1 VSVPRVEW
9 ARKAVHGGSGLFSL
23 FLRVITWKMAAAA
36 ALTAFLFNVF
46 ALPRLGG
53 RALLREEEAGR
64 THSAGILVYPVV
76 VLFLILLFRDRLE
89 IAAAGWAFLA
99 FGDAAAALAGMSLG
113 GTRLPWNRGKSVAGF
128 AAYVVVGS
136 LSAALLFG
144 FVRRA
149 AASPGELLA
158 IVLAALAG
166 AAVES
171 LPLEL
176 NDNLLPPL
184 VGAGALATLLSTLP
198 GWSLVLSPAFGRTLA
213 SSAAINLAI
222 ALVAGRLRIV
232 RPSGVAAGFVFGTIV
247 LTFGGAPA
255 YALLW
260 LFFGAGTLAT
270 RFGRRR
276 KEAMGKAEE
285 AGGRR
290 GAANVL
296 ANVTVPAFFVVAAAL
311 APAEAASFRLAAA
324 AAFATALMDTAGT
337 ELGQAIRSAT
347 VLLPDFRRVAPG
359 TDGAVSIA
367 GTLAGLL
374 GALLVGIAASLTGWI
389 APAGIVVVVLA
400 ATAGT
405 VVESLL
411 GREGAPWRVSSGH
424 VLNFVNTLAGAGTA
438 LLLSGAGGLG

>member
-1 VSVPRVEW
+1 MRIPRVEW

-23 FLRVITWKMAAAA
+23 FLRVLTWQAAAAA
-36 ALTAFLFNVF
+36 ALAAFLFNVF

-53 RALLREEEAGR
+53 RALLRKEEAGR

-76 VLFLILLFRDRLE
+76 VLLLILLYHDRLE

-113 GTRLPWNRGKSVAGF
+113 GPRLFWNREKSLVGLF
-128 AAYVVVGS
+128 AYVLVGS
-136 LSAALLFG
+136 LTATLIFG
-144 FVRRA
+144 FVRRVP
-149 AASPGELLA
+149 ASSAELLA
-158 IVLAALAG
+158 IFLASLAG

-171 LPLEL
+171 LPAEL
-176 NDNLLPPL
+176 NDNILPPL
-184 VGAGALATLLSTLP
+184 VGAGALAALLATIPGWPLLSA
-198 GWSLVLSPAFGRTLA
+198 PAFLQALGV
-213 SSAAINLAI
+213 SAAINLAI
-222 ALVAGRLRIV
+222 ALFAGWLRIV
-232 RPSGVAAGFVFGTIV
+232 RPSGVAAGFVFGTVV
-247 LTFGGAPA
+247 LAFGGTSA
-255 YALLW
+255 YMLLW

-276 KEAMGKAEE
+276 KEAIGKAEE

-296 ANVTVPAFFVVAAAL
+296 ANVTVPAFFVSAAAL
-311 APAEAASFRLAAA
+311 APAEAAPFRLAAA

-374 GALLVGIAASLTGWI
+374 GALLVGITAALTGWI
-389 APAGIVVVVLA
+389 APVGVPVVVLA

-411 GREGAPWRVSSGH
+411 GRDGVPWRLSNGH
-424 VLNFVNTLAGAGTA
+424 VLNFVNTLVGAGTA
-438 LLLSGAGGLG
+438 LVVFGAGSLR

>member
-1 VSVPRVEW
+1 MRIPRVEW

-23 FLRVITWKMAAAA
+23 FLRVFTWKAAAAA
-36 ALTAFLFNVF
+36 ALAAFLFNVF

-64 THSAGILVYPVV
+64 THSAGILVYPAV
-76 VLFLILLFRDRLE
+76 VLLLILLYRDRLE

-99 FGDAAAALAGMSLG
+99 FGDAAAGLAGMSLG
-113 GTRLPWNRGKSVAGF
+113 GPRLPWNRGKSVVGF
-128 AAYVVVGS
+128 AAYVLVGS
-136 LSAALLFG
+136 ISAALVFG
-144 FVRRA
+144 FVRHA
-149 AASPGELLA
+149 PASPEELLA
-158 IVLAALAG
+158 IVLASLVG
-166 AAVES
+166 AALES
-171 LPLEL
+171 LPAEL

-184 VGAGALATLLSTLP
+184 VGAGALATLLATIP
-198 GWSLVLSPAFGRTLA
+198 GWGLVLSPAFGRTLA
-213 SSAAINLAI
+213 SSAAINLTI
-222 ALVAGRLRIV
+222 ALLAGWLRIV
-232 RPSGVAAGFVFGTIV
+232 RPSGVAAGFIFGTFV
-247 LTFGGAPA
+247 LAFGGAPA
-255 YALLW
+255 YAILW
-260 LFFGAGTLAT
+260 FFFCAGTLAT

-296 ANVTVPAFFVVAAAL
+296 ANVSVPAFFVFAAAL
-311 APAEAASFRLAAA
+311 APDGAASFRLAAA

-359 TDGAVSIA
+359 TDGGVSIA

-374 GALLVGIAASLTGWI
+374 GALFVGIAAALAGWI
-389 APAGIVVVVLA
+389 APVGIPVVVLA

-411 GREGAPWRVSSGH
+411 GRDGAPWRISNGH
-424 VLNFVNTLAGAGTA
+424 VLNFVNTLAGAGMA
-438 LLLSGAGGLG
+438 LLVWGAGGLR

>member
-1 VSVPRVEW
+1 MSIPRVEW
-9 ARKAVHGGSGLFSL
+9 TRKAVHGGTGLFS
-23 FLRVITWKMAAAA
+23 FLLRILTWEAAAVA
-36 ALTAFLFNVF
+36 ALAAFLFNLF

-53 RALLREEEAGR
+53 RALLRKEEAGR

-76 VLFLILLFRDRLE
+76 VLILILLYRDHLE
-89 IAAAGWAFLA
+89 IAAAGWAFLG
-99 FGDAAAALAGMSLG
+99 FGDAAAALAGMSVG
-113 GTRLPWNRGKSVAGF
+113 GPRLSWNREKSLVGLS
-128 AAYVVVGS
+128 AYVLVGS
-136 LSAALLFG
+136 LSAALVFG

-149 AASPGELLA
+149 PASRAEWIA
-158 IVLAALAG
+158 ILLAALAG
-166 AAVES
+166 GAVES
-171 LPLEL
+171 LPSEL

-184 VGAGALATLLSTLP
+184 VGAGALAVLLATIP
-198 GWSLVLSPAFGRTLA
+198 GWTLIGSPEFLRTLA
-213 SSAAINLAI
+213 TSAVINLAI
-222 ALVAGRLRIV
+222 SVVAGGLRIV
-232 RPSGVAAGFVFGTIV
+232 RPSGVLAGFVFGTVV
-247 LTFGGAPA
+247 LAFGGAPA

-276 KEAMGKAEE
+276 KEAIGKAEA

-296 ANVTVPAFFVVAAAL
+296 ANVTVPAFFVAAAAL
-311 APAEAASFRLAAA
+311 SPADAASFRLAVA

-367 GTLAGLL
+367 GTSAGLL
-374 GALLVGIAASLTGWI
+374 GALLVGTGATLAGWI
-389 APAGIVVVVLA
+389 APVGIPVVVLA
-400 ATAGT
+400 ATVGT

-411 GREGAPWRVSSGH
+411 GRDGAAWRISNGH

-438 LLLSGAGGLG
+438 LLVSGAGGLR